1 MKRLLAGT
9 LVLASMLVL
18 PAVAPAA
25 NGPKHKD
32 NDTYVQLLAINDLH
46 GHLQPNTPG
55 TIQVGCCNPVFNTAT
70 FSYNSGAEWLEVVN
84 ILGFFMQQRNGNE
97 IRGVLIPY
105 QGTLAAGGGGVEGT
119 ASFSY

>member
-9 LVLASMLVL
+9 LVLAAMLVL

-70 FSYNSGAEWLEVVN
+70 PPVHAANVSCRVSSPVSAPSG
-84 ILGFFMQQRNGNE
+84 
-97 IRGVLIPY
+97 RGMPR
-105 QGTLAAGGGGVEGT
+105 ARCAG
-119 ASFSY
+119 